1 MGNLADAIERFILRK
16 LAAGNGGIIVVRR
29 SEIAEEIACAP
40 SQVTYVL
47 GTRFTMDRG
56 FIVESRRGSGGFV
69 RIAKLALPLL
79 PEMPAPQEEALLPQ
93 EASHRVVHWERCGL
107 LSEREGAVVQFF
119 LEALEAKVD
128 DEERGRLLRGLMHR
142 LADLPRREGC

>member
-16 LAAGNGGIIVVRR
+16 LAAGSGGIIVVRR

-47 GTRFTMDRG
+47 GTRFTMERG

-69 RIAKLALPLL
+69 RIAKLALPVLAEL
-79 PEMPAPQEEALLPQ
+79 PAPPEEAWYQEEVQ
-93 EASHRVVHWERCGL
+93 WRIRQWEQHQL
-107 LSEREGAVVQFF
+107 LSEREAAIVRYFMMQFAER
-119 LEALEAKVD
+119 LE
-128 DEERGRLLRGLMHR
+128 DEERGRLLRNVLQR
-142 LADLPRREGC
+142 LADLPREEGM